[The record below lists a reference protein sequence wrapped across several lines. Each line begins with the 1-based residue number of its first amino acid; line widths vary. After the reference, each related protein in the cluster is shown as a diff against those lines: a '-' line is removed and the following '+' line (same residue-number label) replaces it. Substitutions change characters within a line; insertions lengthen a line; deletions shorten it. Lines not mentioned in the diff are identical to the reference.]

1 MYKNIKLLALLTF
14 IFMISACSRPSV
26 LQYDKSNLNLQL
38 EDKRIQVP
46 STQIQL
52 KIVNFGSLFLEQK
65 LLRLDDGSLV
75 MYEEAETDMQY
86 MFQPT
91 TKRIISVV
99 FDAIKVINIY
109 EKDYISAYQL
119 VLKDRRILNII
130 VAQVFDQELQ
140 MVYGMSSKQ
149 YVNTLNR
156 LGADINGLPYSTTIE
171 LKNEPE
177 PLLSKWTMSKV
188 MFEPLVIPMLRSGR
202 L

>member
-149 YVNTLNR
+149 YINTLNR

>member
-14 IFMISACSRPSV
+14 IFMVSACSRPSL

-188 MFEPLVIPMLRSGR
+188 MFEPLVIPMRRSGR

>member
-1 MYKNIKLLALLTF
+1 
-14 IFMISACSRPSV
+14 MISACSRPSL

-188 MFEPLVIPMLRSGR
+188 MFEPLVIPMFRSGR

>member
-14 IFMISACSRPSV
+14 IFMISACSRPSL

-202 L
+202 P

>member
-202 L
+202 P

>member
-14 IFMISACSRPSV
+14 IFMISACSRPSL